1 MAGDPTDDWLGR
13 KEYSNDTLAPALV
26 KRLAATFGQPAPE
39 QGAALP
45 PLWHWA
51 FFQEPLS
58 AEGLGLDG
66 HPARGG
72 FLPPAENRN
81 RMWAGGRID
90 FLAPLKVGVEA
101 QRESTIAKIDEKHG
115 RTGKLLFV
123 TVRHEYRQDG
133 LLTLQEEQ
141 DIVYREPSPP
151 RLSLDD
157 DLPSPEW
164 SETIEPTSTLL
175 FRYSAATFNGHRI
188 HYDWPYATEQEGYPG
203 LVVHGPMIATLMVRA
218 FKNANPDALLTH
230 LAYRGLRPLIAPEP
244 FRVAGRSLAPGKAE
258 LWAVN
263 SMGPAHRAE
272 LEYQESR

>member
-1 MAGDPTDDWLGR
+1 MSGDSAADWLGR
-13 KEYSNDTLAPALV
+13 KEYSDDTLAPALV
-26 KRLAATFGQPAPE
+26 KRLAATFSQPPLE

-51 FFQEPLS
+51 FFQEPLAADS
-58 AEGLGLDG
+58 LGLDG

-72 FLPPAENRN
+72 FLPPADDRN

-90 FLAPLKVGVEA
+90 FLAPLRVGVEA
-101 QRESTIAKIDEKHG
+101 QRESTIAAIDEKQG

-123 TVRHEYRQDG
+123 TVRHEYRQGG
-133 LLTLQEEQ
+133 LLTIQEEQ

-157 DLPSPEW
+157 DLPKPEW

-203 LVVHGPMIATLMVRA
+203 LVVHGPMIATLLVRA

-230 LAYRGLRPLIAPEP
+230 LSYRGLRPLIAPEP
-244 FRVAGRSLAPGKAE
+244 FQVAGRRLSSGKAE
-258 LWAVN
+258 LWAAN
-263 SMGPAHRAE
+263 SKGPAHRANI
-272 LEYQESR
+272 EYQESR